1 MSRAGEKQHA
11 VVDLEGVMMG
21 CGLTWEEAC
30 DHLYILTFKY

>member
-30 DHLYILTFKY
+30 YNVDILM